1 MDWWGEGNLL
11 KTAQRNPCLSN
22 AIRVYVCGF
31 HMVRRTTRDTVTK
44 SILLPAKR
52 FPSNGVRARFVHRLS
67 TVRRRRLAK
76 PHSYAHCGHSA
87 RKTCQWWWCL
97 PACACVRACV
107 RARWC
112 VVECVH
118 VRIRVRR
125 AGARCTYAIHA
136 RARARFARE
145 PQCAGVQHVH
155 NCIARAR
162 TSKHRHTS
170 WRCSAMWLVA
180 CSCVD
185 VR

>member
-1 MDWWGEGNLL
+1 
-11 KTAQRNPCLSN
+11 
-22 AIRVYVCGF
+22 
-31 HMVRRTTRDTVTK
+31 MVQRTTRDTVTK
-44 SILLPAKR
+44 SIPLPAKR

-136 RARARFARE
+136 ALARNSQESHNAPVCNTFII
-145 PQCAGVQHVH
+145 VLHVRVRRSTDTPTH
-155 NCIARAR
+155 
-162 TSKHRHTS
+162 KL
-170 WRCSAMWLVA
+170 AMLCHVA
-180 CSCVD
+180 CGVFMC
-185 VR
+185 